1 MFRMHDPFRRAQL
14 AIAAL
19 FFFLGFQYATWIS
32 RLPTLKAHLDLSPA
46 QVGLMLMAGGAG
58 AVVSFPLIPPAMKR
72 LGSRRVSLVSAFVLG
87 LILPVLAVAPNYP
100 VTMLV
105 ICLDGFAVGFL
116 NVAMNA
122 QGAALEAEYGRT
134 VMARFHATFSAG
146 SFSAALLTV
155 VVNLFT
161 SSLAVHFVAAALLLL
176 LAVGLTQAGLLPRD
190 QRAGAG
196 PEMAAGAGPEMVA
209 AGAGPEQAVDATS
222 EPAEEPKR
230 RLTLPSRVTI
240 WMGLA
245 MVFGTVTE
253 GAMNDWSSLYLKDIA
268 DAGPEVAPLGIAV
281 VSGMML
287 LARIFADGWRA
298 RWGDGRIVVAG
309 SALAGAGLAVA
320 LLAGGVVPALLGFA
334 CVGLGVAAVTPCVY
348 VAAARQG
355 PDALALV
362 AAMGTIGLLAGP
374 TLIGFIAS
382 GSSLVWGM
390 GAVALSATLVSLCAT
405 RIRWPAVADA

>member
-1 MFRMHDPFRRAQL
+1 MFRVHDPFRRTQL

-19 FFFLGFQYATWIS
+19 FLFLGFQYATWVS
-32 RLPTLKAHLDLSPA
+32 RLPALKTHLHLSEA
-46 QVGLMLMAGGAG
+46 QVGLLLMAGGLG
-58 AVVSFPLIPPAMKR
+58 AVLSFPLVPLVMGR
-72 LGSRRVSLVSAFVLG
+72 LGSRLLSLLSASVLG
-87 LILPVLAVAPNYP
+87 LILPALSVTPDYAV
-100 VTMLV
+100 TLLI
-105 ICLDGFAVGFL
+105 ICLDGVAVGFL

-122 QGAALEAEYGRT
+122 QGAALEVAYGRT

-146 SFSAALLTV
+146 SLSAALLAV

-161 SSLAVHFVAAALLLL
+161 SSLVVHFLAAAVLLL
-176 LAVGLTQAGLLPRD
+176 LAVGLTRSGLLTQDRQPD
-190 QRAGAG
+190 GADAAAAKE
-196 PEMAAGAGPEMVA
+196 PEEVPA
-209 AGAGPEQAVDATS
+209 QA
-222 EPAEEPKR
+222 EPSKR
-230 RLTLPSRVTI
+230 RLNLPTRVTV

-281 VSGMML
+281 VSGIMV

-309 SALAGAGLAVA
+309 SALAGTGLAVA
-320 LLAGGVVPALLGFA
+320 LLVGGVLPALVGFA

-362 AAMGTIGLLAGP
+362 AAMGTTGLLAGP
-374 TLIGFIAS
+374 PVIGFIANS
-382 GSSLVWGM
+382 SSLVWGM
-390 GAVALSATLVSLCAT
+390 GAVAVSAALVALCAT
-405 RIRWPAVADA
+405 RIHWPALAEA

>member
-1 MFRMHDPFRRAQL
+1 MIRMHDPFRRAQL

-19 FFFLGFQYATWIS
+19 FLFLGFQYATWVS
-32 RLPTLKAHLDLSPA
+32 RLPALKTDLDLSAA
-46 QVGLMLMAGGAG
+46 QVGLLLMAGGAG
-58 AVVSFPLIPPAMKR
+58 AVISFPLVPPAMKR
-72 LGSRRVSLVSAFVLG
+72 LGSRLVSLLSALVLG
-87 LILPVLAVAPNYP
+87 LILLVLAVTPNYP
-100 VTMLV
+100 VTLVV
-105 ICLDGFAVGFL
+105 ICLDGVAVGFL

-122 QGAALEAEYGRT
+122 QGAALEVQYGRT

-146 SFSAALLTV
+146 SLSAALLAV
-155 VVNLFT
+155 GVNLFT
-161 SSLAVHFVAAALLLL
+161 SSLAVHFTAAALLLL
-176 LAVGLTQAGLLPRD
+176 LAVGLTQSGLLPQD
-190 QRAGAG
+190 QQPDAAHDADAT
-196 PEMAAGAGPEMVA
+196 PEKTA
-209 AGAGPEQAVDATS
+209 EQA
-222 EPAEEPKR
+222 EQPKR
-230 RLTLPSRVTI
+230 RLVLPTRVTI

-268 DAGPEVAPLGIAV
+268 EAGPKVTPLGIAV
-281 VSGMML
+281 VSGMMV

-320 LLAGGVVPALLGFA
+320 LLAGGVLPALLGFA

-374 TLIGFIAS
+374 PVIGFIAS
-382 GSSLVWGM
+382 GSSLTWGM
-390 GAVALSATLVSLCAT
+390 GAIAVSAALVSLCAT
-405 RIRWPAVADA
+405 RIRWSALVPA